1 MLFPFLLFL
10 VAAAQEAPTGE
21 YYGSTLVLK
30 MFKVEVWVEVID
42 NEHVNI
48 RSSLGLD
55 CENEPFFINDDNEVS
70 LGDCFVEAM
79 EEGGQ
84 TLKSLTYDFT
94 NDEIHL
100 EVVKD
105 LIVIQVPVSITLK
118 KKET

>member
-21 YYGSTLVLK
+21 YYGSTLVFE

-48 RSSLGLD
+48 RDSLGLK
-55 CENEPFFINDDNEVS
+55 CENELFSIDDNNKVT

-79 EEGGQ
+79 EEGNQ
-84 TLKSLTYDFT
+84 TVKSLTYDTT

-100 EVVKD
+100 EVVKN
-105 LIVIQVPVSITLK
+105 LIIIQVPVSITLK